1 MKEILK
7 RLEIAIEISNA
18 IDEKWENDPEN
29 TDLEKKWNDAYK
41 AEWNIR
47 SELATAIV
55 NLTNEI
61 DFETAFKMTYDPKTA
76 KLINLYYES
85 D

>member
-1 MKEILK
+1 MKGILK
-7 RLEIAIEISNA
+7 RLETAIEIMND
-18 IDEKWENDPEN
+18 IDDKWENDPEN
-29 TDLEKKWNDAYK
+29 TDLEKKWNDADK

-61 DFETAFKMTYDPKTA
+61 DFDTAFKMTYNPKTA
-76 KLINLYYES
+76 ELINLVQ
-85 D
+85 

>member
-1 MKEILK
+1 MKGILK
-7 RLEIAIEISNA
+7 RLETAIEIMND
-18 IDEKWENDPEN
+18 IDDKWENDPEN
-29 TDLEKKWNDAYK
+29 TDLEKKWNNAYK

-61 DFETAFKMTYDPKTA
+61 DFDTAFKMTYNPKTA
-76 KLINLYYES
+76 ELINLVQ
-85 D
+85 